1 MPVLRSINLGKTV
14 IGLSVRPASLRT
26 EEATVRL
33 PSLRQPAR
41 GYMTGPSG
49 STRGSTEERI
59 LTTAASLFAQFGYNG
74 VSTREIASSAEVN
87 EVTIY
92 RHYPRKRDLYVA
104 VLGAELLRVQL
115 RGELLTRL
123 AEAQNGRT
131 ALACTFELISTT
143 LQQQPQLLRLLQ
155 YSALEL
161 SDDLDPLLRRH
172 LGELV
177 EVVARYMEPWIQR
190 GELRAVNAKTLVL
203 TLIAIVLSRGPL
215 RRVFL
220 GDVANLNSLFE
231 TYSEFCLA

>member
-1 MPVLRSINLGKTV
+1 MAGFTTVDSLGEPLRFVPKQAILK
-14 IGLSVRPASLRT
+14 
-26 EEATVRL
+26 L
-33 PSLRQPAR
+33 PGSKQTAKDP
-41 GYMTGPSG
+41 MTGPSG

-59 LTTAASLFAQFGYNG
+59 LSTAANLFAQFGYNG
-74 VSTREIASSAEVN
+74 VSTREIASTAEVN

-92 RHYPRKRDLYVA
+92 RHYPRKRDLYLA
-104 VLGAELLRVQL
+104 VLGAELQRVQL
-115 RGELLTRL
+115 RGELLKRL

-131 ALACTFELISTT
+131 ALACTFELIATT

-161 SDDLDPLLRRH
+161 SDDLDPILRRH

-177 EVVARYMEPWIQR
+177 EVVARYLDPWIQR
-190 GELRAVNAKTLVL
+190 GELRCSNAKTLVL

-220 GDVANLNSLFE
+220 GDVESLNSLFE

>member
-1 MPVLRSINLGKTV
+1 M
-14 IGLSVRPASLRT
+14 IGPQTCDSDPSSLRR
-26 EEATVRL
+26 V
-33 PSLRQPAR
+33 AR
-41 GYMTGPSG
+41 VFMGIPSG
-49 STRGSTEERI
+49 STRGNTEERI
-59 LTTAASLFAQFGYNG
+59 LRTAASLFAQFGYNG
-74 VSTREIASSAEVN
+74 VSTREIASAAGVN

-92 RHYPRKRDLYVA
+92 RHYPRKRDLYLA
-104 VLGAELLRVQL
+104 VLGAELQRVHL

-123 AEAQNGRT
+123 AEAGDGRT

-143 LQQQPQLLRLLQ
+143 LRQQPQLLRLIQ

-177 EVVARYMEPWIQR
+177 EVVARYLEPWIER
-190 GELRAVNAKTLVL
+190 GQLRCSNAKTLVL
-203 TLIAIVLSRGPL
+203 TLIAIVLSRAPL

-220 GDVANLNSLFE
+220 SDADDLNSLFE

>member
-1 MPVLRSINLGKTV
+1 
-14 IGLSVRPASLRT
+14 
-26 EEATVRL
+26 
-33 PSLRQPAR
+33 
-41 GYMTGPSG
+41 MTGPSG
-49 STRGSTEERI
+49 STRGGTEERI
-59 LTTAASLFAQFGYNG
+59 LTTAASLFSQFGYNG
-74 VSTREIASSAEVN
+74 VSTREIASAAEVN

-104 VLGAELLRVQL
+104 VLGAELQRVQL

-131 ALACTFELISTT
+131 ALACTFELITTT

-177 EVVARYMEPWIQR
+177 EVVARYLEPWIQQ
-190 GELRAVNAKTLVL
+190 GQLRCSNAKTLVL

-220 GDVANLNSLFE
+220 GDAENLNSLFE

>member
-1 MPVLRSINLGKTV
+1 MTFLQESRRNGSGVGRRFNPASSRQ
-14 IGLSVRPASLRT
+14 SVRELMSGSL
-26 EEATVRL
+26 
-33 PSLRQPAR
+33 
-41 GYMTGPSG
+41 G
-49 STRGSTEERI
+49 STRGATGERI

-74 VSTREIASSAEVN
+74 VSTREIAAEAQVN

-92 RHYPRKRDLYVA
+92 RHFPRKRDLYLA
-104 VLGAELLRVQL
+104 VLGTELQRVQL

-123 AEAQNGRT
+123 AEAQNGRV
-131 ALACTFELISTT
+131 ALACTFELIATT

-177 EVVARYMEPWIQR
+177 EILARYVEPWIQR
-190 GELRAVNAKTLVL
+190 GELRCSNAKTLVL

-215 RRVFL
+215 RRVFV
-220 GDVANLNSLFE
+220 GDAESLNSLFE

>member
-1 MPVLRSINLGKTV
+1 MSESTKRFPKVDPFLVTEAVFES
-14 IGLSVRPASLRT
+14 SRPG
-26 EEATVRL
+26 E
-33 PSLRQPAR
+33 PAR
-41 GYMTGPSG
+41 GYMAGPSG

-74 VSTREIASSAEVN
+74 VSTREIASAAEVN

-92 RHYPRKRDLYVA
+92 RHFPRKRDLYLA
-104 VLGAELLRVQL
+104 VLAAELQRVHL

-123 AEAQNGRT
+123 AEAQNARV
-131 ALACTFELISTT
+131 ALACTFELIATT

-177 EVVARYMEPWIQR
+177 EVVARYLEPWILR
-190 GELRAVNAKTLVL
+190 RELRAVNAKTLVL

-220 GDVANLNSLFE
+220 NDAENLNSLFE